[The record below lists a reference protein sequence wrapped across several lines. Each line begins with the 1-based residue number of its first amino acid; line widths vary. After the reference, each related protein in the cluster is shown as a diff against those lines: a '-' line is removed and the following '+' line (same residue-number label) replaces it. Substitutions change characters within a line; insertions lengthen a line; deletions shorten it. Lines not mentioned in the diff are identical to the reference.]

1 MTCIKTAKADAL
13 RFITGF
19 ELKNGRCPSIT
30 EIADAQ
36 FAGDMMLAS
45 GVVTDLI
52 AGGHVRHAWRS
63 RDRKL
68 QVVAPVPVPRAP
80 DGEPLFFVRAGGLT
94 TW

>member
-1 MTCIKTAKADAL
+1 MTCLKTAKEDAL

-36 FAGDMMLAS
+36 FAGDMVLAS

-52 AGGHVRHAWRS
+52 TARQVRHAPRS

-68 QVVAPVPVPRAP
+68 QVVSPVPVPRGP
-80 DGEPLFFVRAGGLT
+80 DGTPLHFVRIGGPSA
-94 TW
+94 

>member
-30 EIADAQ
+30 EVGDAQ
-36 FAGDMMLAS
+36 FGGDTMLAA

-52 AGGHVRHAWRS
+52 LTGKVRHASRS
-63 RDRKL
+63 RERKL
-68 QVVAPVPVPRAP
+68 QVVLPVPIPRAP
-80 DGEPLFFVRAGGLT
+80 DGEPLFFIRTGGAA
-94 TW
+94 